1 MNLRTVNHLVASVW
15 LIYGFHYELRS
26 AILIGL
32 LWTIAFIGEVLF
44 AMIYFD
50 ERTDN
55 ILRSAERFRTARRDR
70 WADMMDSDYELHSK
84 R

>member
-32 LWTIAFIGEVLF
+32 LWTIAYIGEVLF

-50 ERTDN
+50 DRTND
-55 ILRSAERFRTARRDR
+55 ILRSAARSRTVRRDR
-70 WADMMDSDYELHSK
+70 RADMTGSDYELYSK